1 MANIFREVD
10 EDIRKERYINLFRK
24 YGVYAIAI
32 IVIIV
37 GTLAGIQFYSGYQ
50 VNKNEMLFAEYINII
65 ENNSDD
71 TLEKLSDSGNT
82 SNLFLNGMY
91 LLKRSDLLVASGQID
106 QATLLLSEAIEN
118 NNLNKIHNDVAIY
131 KLLMINI
138 ETLSIEEIK
147 SYQNKLISEVDAFY
161 LTEELIAIKFLIE
174 GQKEDAIKKF
184 SELSTNNSVPIEIKN
199 RSAVFIKIASQW
211 TD

>member
-24 YGVYAIAI
+24 YGVYVISI

-50 VNKNEMLFAEYINII
+50 VDKNEMLFAEYINII

-118 NNLNKIHNDVAIY
+118 NALNKIHNDVAIY

-199 RSAVFIKIASQW
+199 RSAVFIKIANQ
-211 TD
+211 

>member
-24 YGVYAIAI
+24 YGVYVIAI

-50 VNKNEMLFAEYINII
+50 VNKNEMLFAKYINII

-91 LLKRSDLLVASGQID
+91 LLKRSDLLVASGKID

-118 NNLNKIHNDVAIY
+118 NALNKIHNDVAIY

-138 ETLSIEEIK
+138 ETFSIEEIK

-174 GQKEDAIKKF
+174 GQKEDAITKF

-199 RSAVFIKIASQW
+199 RSAVFIKIANQ
-211 TD
+211 

>member
-24 YGVYAIAI
+24 YGVYVIAI

-71 TLEKLSDSGNT
+71 TLEKLSDSGET
-82 SNLFLNGMY
+82 SNIFLNGMY

-118 NNLNKIHNDVAIY
+118 NALNKIHNDVAIY

-174 GQKEDAIKKF
+174 GQKENAIKKF
-184 SELSTNNSVPIEIKN
+184 SELSANNSVPIEIKN
-199 RSAVFIKIASQW
+199 RSAVFIKIANQ
-211 TD
+211 

>member
-24 YGVYAIAI
+24 YGVYVIAI

-71 TLEKLSDSGNT
+71 TLEKLSDSGET
-82 SNLFLNGMY
+82 SNIFLNGMY
-91 LLKRSDLLVASGQID
+91 LLKRSDLLVASGKID

-118 NNLNKIHNDVAIY
+118 NALNKIHNDVAIY

-174 GQKEDAIKKF
+174 GQKEDAITKF

-199 RSAVFIKIASQW
+199 RSAVFIKIANQ
-211 TD
+211 

>member
-24 YGVYAIAI
+24 YGVYVIAI

-65 ENNSDD
+65 EKNSDD

-91 LLKRSDLLVASGQID
+91 LLKRSDLLVASGQIN

-118 NNLNKIHNDVAIY
+118 NALNKIHNDVAIY

-161 LTEELIAIKFLIE
+161 LTEELIAIKFLME

-199 RSAVFIKIASQW
+199 RSAVFIKIANQ
-211 TD
+211 

>member
-24 YGVYAIAI
+24 YGVYVIAI

-65 ENNSDD
+65 EKNSDD

-118 NNLNKIHNDVAIY
+118 NTLNKIHNDVAIY

-199 RSAVFIKIASQW
+199 RSAVFIKIANQ
-211 TD
+211 

>member
-118 NNLNKIHNDVAIY
+118 NTLNKIHNDVAIY

-199 RSAVFIKIASQW
+199 RSAVFIKIANQ
-211 TD
+211 

>member
-24 YGVYAIAI
+24 YGVYVIAI

-71 TLEKLSDSGNT
+71 TLEKLSDSGGT

-106 QATLLLSEAIEN
+106 QATLLLSEAINN
-118 NNLNKIHNDVAIY
+118 NNLNKIHHDVAIY
-131 KLLMINI
+131 KLLMVNI

-161 LTEELIAIKFLIE
+161 LIEELIAIKFLVE

-184 SELSTNNSVPIEIKN
+184 SELSNNNSVPIEIKN
-199 RSAVFIKIASQW
+199 RSAVFIKIANQ
-211 TD
+211 

>member
-24 YGVYAIAI
+24 YGVYVIAI

-106 QATLLLSEAIEN
+106 QATLLLSGAIEN
-118 NNLNKIHNDVAIY
+118 NTLNKIHNDVAIY

-199 RSAVFIKIASQW
+199 RSAVFIKIANQ
-211 TD
+211 

>member
-24 YGVYAIAI
+24 YGVYVIAI

-118 NNLNKIHNDVAIY
+118 NTLNKIHNDVAIY

-199 RSAVFIKIASQW
+199 RSAVFIKIANQ
-211 TD
+211 

>member
-24 YGVYAIAI
+24 YGVYVIAI

-118 NNLNKIHNDVAIY
+118 NALNKIHNDVAIY

-138 ETLSIEEIK
+138 ETISIEEIK

-199 RSAVFIKIASQW
+199 RSVVFIKIANQ
-211 TD
+211 

>member
-24 YGVYAIAI
+24 YGVYVIAI

-118 NNLNKIHNDVAIY
+118 NTLNKIHNDVAIY

-184 SELSTNNSVPIEIKN
+184 SELSSNNSVPIEIKN
-199 RSAVFIKIASQW
+199 RSAVFIKIANQ
-211 TD
+211 

>member
-24 YGVYAIAI
+24 YGVYVIAI

-71 TLEKLSDSGNT
+71 TLEKLSDSGET
-82 SNLFLNGMY
+82 SNIFLNGMY

-118 NNLNKIHNDVAIY
+118 NTLNKIHNDVAIY

-161 LTEELIAIKFLIE
+161 LIEELIAIKFLIE

-184 SELSTNNSVPIEIKN
+184 SELSANNSVPIEIKN
-199 RSAVFIKIASQW
+199 RSAVFIKIANQ
-211 TD
+211 

>member
-1 MANIFREVD
+1 MKKLSFK
-10 EDIRKERYINLFRK
+10 DIMSI
-24 YGVYAIAI
+24 VYRMLSLPIIAI

-71 TLEKLSDSGNT
+71 TLEKLSDSGET
-82 SNLFLNGMY
+82 SNIFLNGMY

-161 LTEELIAIKFLIE
+161 LIEELIAIKFLIE
-174 GQKEDAIKKF
+174 GQREDAIKKF
-184 SELSTNNSVPIEIKN
+184 SELSANNSVPIEIKN
-199 RSAVFIKIASQW
+199 RSAVFIKIANQ
-211 TD
+211 

>member
-24 YGVYAIAI
+24 YGVYVIAI

-106 QATLLLSEAIEN
+106 QATLLLSEAIEDN
-118 NNLNKIHNDVAIY
+118 TLNKIHNDVAIY

-147 SYQNKLISEVDAFY
+147 LYQNKLISEVDAFY
-161 LTEELIAIKFLIE
+161 LIEELIAIKFLIE

-184 SELSTNNSVPIEIKN
+184 SDLSANNSVPIEIKN
-199 RSAVFIKIASQW
+199 RSAVFIKIANQ
-211 TD
+211 

>member
-24 YGVYAIAI
+24 YGVYVIAI

-91 LLKRSDLLVASGQID
+91 LLKRSDLLVASSQID

-118 NNLNKIHNDVAIY
+118 NTLNKIHNDVAIY

-174 GQKEDAIKKF
+174 GKKEDAIKKF

-199 RSAVFIKIASQW
+199 RSAVFIKIASQ
-211 TD
+211 

>member
-118 NNLNKIHNDVAIY
+118 NALNKIHNDVAIY

-138 ETLSIEEIK
+138 EKLSIEEIK

-184 SELSTNNSVPIEIKN
+184 SELSANNNVPIEIKN
-199 RSAVFIKIASQW
+199 RSAVFIKIANQW
-211 TD
+211 MD

>member
-24 YGVYAIAI
+24 YGVYVIAI

-50 VNKNEMLFAEYINII
+50 VNKNEMLFAKYINII

-71 TLEKLSDSGNT
+71 TLEKLLDSGET
-82 SNLFLNGMY
+82 SNIFLNGMY

-161 LTEELIAIKFLIE
+161 LIEELIAIKFLIE

-199 RSAVFIKIASQW
+199 RSAVFIKIANQ
-211 TD
+211 

>member
-91 LLKRSDLLVASGQID
+91 LLKRSDLLVASSQID

-118 NNLNKIHNDVAIY
+118 NTLNKIHNDVAIY
-131 KLLMINI
+131 KLLMLNI
-138 ETLSIEEIK
+138 ETFSIEEIK

-184 SELSTNNSVPIEIKN
+184 SELSKTNNLPAEIKN
-199 RSAVFIKIASQW
+199 RSAVFIKIANQ
-211 TD
+211 

>member
-24 YGVYAIAI
+24 YGVYVIAI

-71 TLEKLSDSGNT
+71 TLEKLSDSGET

-118 NNLNKIHNDVAIY
+118 NTLNKIHNDVAIY

-138 ETLSIEEIK
+138 ETLSLEEIK

-199 RSAVFIKIASQW
+199 RSAVFIKIANQ
-211 TD
+211 

>member
-118 NNLNKIHNDVAIY
+118 NVLNKIHNDVAIY

-199 RSAVFIKIASQW
+199 RSAVFIKIANQ
-211 TD
+211 

>member
-24 YGVYAIAI
+24 YGVYVIAI

-50 VNKNEMLFAEYINII
+50 VNKNEMLFAKYINII

-71 TLEKLSDSGNT
+71 TLEKLLDSGET
-82 SNLFLNGMY
+82 SNIFLNGMY

-106 QATLLLSEAIEN
+106 QATLLLSGAIEN
-118 NNLNKIHNDVAIY
+118 NTLNKIHNDVAIY

-199 RSAVFIKIASQW
+199 RSAVFIKIANQ
-211 TD
+211 

>member
-24 YGVYAIAI
+24 YGVYVIAI

-37 GTLAGIQFYSGYQ
+37 GTLAGIQFYSSHQ

-65 ENNSDD
+65 EKNSDD
-71 TLEKLSDSGNT
+71 TLEKLSESDNT

-118 NNLNKIHNDVAIY
+118 NALNKIHNDVAIY

-199 RSAVFIKIASQW
+199 RSAVFIKIANQ
-211 TD
+211 

>member
-24 YGVYAIAI
+24 YGVYVIAI

-71 TLEKLSDSGNT
+71 TLEKLSDSGET
-82 SNLFLNGMY
+82 SNIFLNGMY

-118 NNLNKIHNDVAIY
+118 NTLNKIHNDVAIY

-147 SYQNKLISEVDAFY
+147 LYQNKLISEVDAFY
-161 LTEELIAIKFLIE
+161 LIEELIAIKFLIE

-199 RSAVFIKIASQW
+199 RSAVFIKIANQ
-211 TD
+211 

>member
-37 GTLAGIQFYSGYQ
+37 GTLAVIQFYSGYQ

-106 QATLLLSEAIEN
+106 QATLLLSEAIGN
-118 NNLNKIHNDVAIY
+118 NTLNKIHNDVAIY

-138 ETLSIEEIK
+138 ETLNIEEIK

-199 RSAVFIKIASQW
+199 RSAVFIKIANQ
-211 TD
+211 

>member
-37 GTLAGIQFYSGYQ
+37 GTLAGIQFYSSYQ

-199 RSAVFIKIASQW
+199 RSAVFIKIANQ
-211 TD
+211 

>member
-24 YGVYAIAI
+24 YGVYVIAI

-65 ENNSDD
+65 EKNSDD

-106 QATLLLSEAIEN
+106 QATLLLSGAIEN
-118 NNLNKIHNDVAIY
+118 NSLNKIHNDVAIY

-199 RSAVFIKIASQW
+199 RSAVFIKIANQ
-211 TD
+211 

>member
-24 YGVYAIAI
+24 YGVYVIAI

-71 TLEKLSDSGNT
+71 TLEKLSDSGET
-82 SNLFLNGMY
+82 SNIFLNGMY

-118 NNLNKIHNDVAIY
+118 NALNKIHNDVAIY

-199 RSAVFIKIASQW
+199 RSAVFIKIASQ
-211 TD
+211 

>member
-24 YGVYAIAI
+24 YGVYVIAI

-71 TLEKLSDSGNT
+71 TLEKLSDSGET
-82 SNLFLNGMY
+82 SNIFLNGMY

-161 LTEELIAIKFLIE
+161 LIEELIAIKFLIE

-199 RSAVFIKIASQW
+199 RSAVFIKIANQ
-211 TD
+211 

>member
-24 YGVYAIAI
+24 YGVYVIAI

-65 ENNSDD
+65 EKNSGD

-118 NNLNKIHNDVAIY
+118 NALNKIHNDVAIY

-138 ETLSIEEIK
+138 ETISIEEIK

-161 LTEELIAIKFLIE
+161 LTEELIAIKFLID

-199 RSAVFIKIASQW
+199 RSAVFIKIANQ
-211 TD
+211 

>member
-24 YGVYAIAI
+24 YGVYVIAI

-106 QATLLLSEAIEN
+106 QATLLLSEAIEDN
-118 NNLNKIHNDVAIY
+118 TLNKIHNDVAIY

-199 RSAVFIKIASQW
+199 RSAVFIKIANQ
-211 TD
+211 

>member
-24 YGVYAIAI
+24 YGVYVIAI

-50 VNKNEMLFAEYINII
+50 VNKNEMLFAEYIDII

-118 NNLNKIHNDVAIY
+118 NALNKIHNDVAIY

-174 GQKEDAIKKF
+174 GQKENAIKKF
-184 SELSTNNSVPIEIKN
+184 SELSTNNSVPKEIKN
-199 RSAVFIKIASQW
+199 RSAVFIKIANQ
-211 TD
+211 

>member
-24 YGVYAIAI
+24 YGVYVIAI

-71 TLEKLSDSGNT
+71 TLEKLSDSGET
-82 SNLFLNGMY
+82 SNIFLNGMY

-199 RSAVFIKIASQW
+199 RSAVFIKIASQ
-211 TD
+211 

>member
-24 YGVYAIAI
+24 YGVYVIAI

-71 TLEKLSDSGNT
+71 TLEKLSDSGET
-82 SNLFLNGMY
+82 SNIFLNGMY

-106 QATLLLSEAIEN
+106 QAILLLSEAIEN

-147 SYQNKLISEVDAFY
+147 LYQNKLISEVDAFY
-161 LTEELIAIKFLIE
+161 LIEELIAIKFLIE

-199 RSAVFIKIASQW
+199 RSAVFIKIANQ
-211 TD
+211 

>member
-24 YGVYAIAI
+24 YGVYVIAI

-118 NNLNKIHNDVAIY
+118 NALNKIHNDVAIY

-174 GQKEDAIKKF
+174 GQKKDAIKKF
-184 SELSTNNSVPIEIKN
+184 SELSSNNSVPIEIKN
-199 RSAVFIKIASQW
+199 RSAVFIKIANQ
-211 TD
+211 